1 MNRNLTL
8 LTALAACLVSA
19 PFALAQAPAAA
30 APAAP
35 PAAINAKIGLVA
47 FEQVVTAT
55 NEGQTILL
63 GIQKKYEPKEKDL
76 EKLNAEVESMK
87 KSLQAAPATLP
98 DAERASRLRAID
110 TKEKQLNRDAQEFK
124 ESENADAG
132 EALQKLAAKVEAT
145 MRTYA
150 QTNGYTQL
158 LDASPQTS
166 NILWAVDSTNIS
178 AAIVDAYNKASGVA
192 APPPQA
198 PSAPS
203 AARPVTPKPAA
214 PSH

>member
-19 PFALAQAPAAA
+19 PFALSQAAA

-35 PAAINAKIGLVA
+35 AAAINAKIGLVA

-63 GIQKKYEPKEKDL
+63 GIQKKYEPREKEL

-98 DAERASRLRAID
+98 DDERASRLRAID

-124 ESENADAG
+124 ENENADAG

-150 QTNGYTQL
+150 QTNGYTLL

-203 AARPVTPKPAA
+203 ASHATPKPAA